1 MCGYK
6 CESENIKEL
15 TSKSGVESYERIKD
29 GGNDGVKEYFL
40 ELLASYDKDLV
51 RECSMLYDNISSK
64 CDEKNIQNFND
75 FIYERPIAEML

>member
-6 CESENIKEL
+6 SESEIIKER

-40 ELLASYDKDLV
+40 ELLVSYDKDLA
-51 RECSMLYDNISSK
+51 RECSMLYNNIVASVMKKTYKTSMISSM
-64 CDEKNIQNFND
+64 NI
-75 FIYERPIAEML
+75 L